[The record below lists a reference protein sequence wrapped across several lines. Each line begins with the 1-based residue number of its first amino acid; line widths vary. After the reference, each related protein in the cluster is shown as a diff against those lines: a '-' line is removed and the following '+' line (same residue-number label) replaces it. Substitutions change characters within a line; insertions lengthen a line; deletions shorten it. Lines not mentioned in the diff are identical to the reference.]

1 MAFIKHVG
9 RMGDRKLC
17 VLFRQ
22 VPGED
27 HMCLIIHPEVLPAHW
42 QDAIQK
48 VIESD
53 IGQTA
58 DELANAM
65 HRSLLPD
72 GRPIL
77 ETLHNERMIKKVRTA
92 DVIMTPTT
100 NSSIRLDELN
110 KMLNEMKQ
118 GDEAIKRM
126 AQNDASRGMVEPGV
140 KRAAEAAYKKDRAE
154 KADPNYVAPPVLKA
168 GQDGAL
174 TDRDI
179 AANMFGGGG
188 MGNLGDML
196 AQAKAMELNAKQMVA
211 EAARMKKDA
220 ERMDP
225 TVNAKNAKKAPPVA
239 VAEPAPVPKARRA
252 KAKVADATAQ

>member
-92 DVIMTPTT
+92 DVIMTPNT

-118 GDEAIKRM
+118 GEAAIKKM
-126 AQNDASRGMVEPGV
+126 AENDASRGMVAPEV
-140 KRAAEAAYKKDRAE
+140 KRAAESKY
-154 KADPNYVAPPVLKA
+154 KADQANRALAPTQSLQAPA
-168 GQDGAL
+168 EGAL
-174 TDRDI
+174 SDRDI
-179 AANMFGGGG
+179 AANMVFQAKK
-188 MGNLGDML
+188 ME
-196 AQAKAMELNAKQMVA
+196 QEAKAMIA

-220 ERMDP
+220 QRMDP
-225 TVNAKNAKKAPPVA
+225 KVVAKESTTTI
-239 VAEPAPVPKARRA
+239 AETAPVVKRGRKSKAV
-252 KAKVADATAQ
+252 VANAAN

>member
-179 AANMFGGGG
+179 AANM
-188 MGNLGDML
+188 L

-239 VAEPAPVPKARRA
+239 VAETAPVPKARRA